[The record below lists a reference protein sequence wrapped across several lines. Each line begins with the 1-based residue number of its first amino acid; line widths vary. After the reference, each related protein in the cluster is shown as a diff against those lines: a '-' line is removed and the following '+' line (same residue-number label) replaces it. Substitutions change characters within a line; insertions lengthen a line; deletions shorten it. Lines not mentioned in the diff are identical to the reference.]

1 MRLSQLN
8 VGEKCVVSS
17 LKNTGTIRRR
27 LLDMGLVPGTEIEC
41 LFTSPFGDP
50 VAYQVRQAVVAIRKS
65 DAKDIFVEEEYEKN
79 SVSR

>member
-27 LLDMGLVPGTEIEC
+27 LLDMGLVPGTEIEY

-50 VAYQVRQAVVAIRKS
+50 VAYQIRNAIVAIRKS

>member
-27 LLDMGLVPGTEIEC
+27 LLDIGLLPGTEVEC

-50 VAYQVRQAVVAIRKS
+50 IAYSIRQAIVAIRKS
-65 DAKDIFVEEEYEKN
+65 DAKDILVEEEYEKD

>member
-27 LLDMGLVPGTEIEC
+27 LLDMGLVPGTKIEC
-41 LFTSPFGDP
+41 LFTSPFRDP
-50 VAYQVRQAVVAIRKS
+50 VAYQIRNAIVAIRKS

>member
-27 LLDMGLVPGTEIEC
+27 LLDIGLLPGTEVEC

-50 VAYQVRQAVVAIRKS
+50 IAYRIRQAIVAIRKS
-65 DAKDIFVEEEYEKN
+65 DAKDILVEEEYEKD